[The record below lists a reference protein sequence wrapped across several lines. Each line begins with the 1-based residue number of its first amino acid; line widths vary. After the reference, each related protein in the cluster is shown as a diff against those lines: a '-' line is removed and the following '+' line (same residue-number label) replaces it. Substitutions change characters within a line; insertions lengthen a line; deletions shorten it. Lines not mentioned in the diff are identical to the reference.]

1 MRIENV
7 LKEEWK
13 HDLLGSVEQLK
24 ITMGEKKSLHISN
37 EGSRVTS
44 TSILKKKKLEKIDH
58 KLNQTQR
65 KETIKIK
72 IENNEVAE
80 KKISEAQSGFLD

>member
-7 LKEEWK
+7 LNEEWK

-44 TSILKKKKLEKIDH
+44 TSILKK
-58 KLNQTQR
+58 N
-65 KETIKIK
+65 
-72 IENNEVAE
+72 
-80 KKISEAQSGFLD
+80 